1 MKPRTFTN
9 KNKDR
14 DARPQQDGKTT
25 DSQEHKQMPTNTSGE
40 RKTSQKGS
48 RLRGDGNAEGEAPRA
63 DSYHNKRPPGAG
75 PTPAGG
81 SSGVEA
87 RSTIK
92 HTKQAKTPDNQ
103 KLAEKAKNR

>member
-1 MKPRTFTN
+1 
-9 KNKDR
+9 
-14 DARPQQDGKTT
+14 
-25 DSQEHKQMPTNTSGE
+25 MPLDTRRE

-63 DSYHNKRPPGAG
+63 NSYHNKRPPGAG

-87 RSTIK
+87 RSTNK

-103 KLAEKAKNR
+103 KLAENAKNR